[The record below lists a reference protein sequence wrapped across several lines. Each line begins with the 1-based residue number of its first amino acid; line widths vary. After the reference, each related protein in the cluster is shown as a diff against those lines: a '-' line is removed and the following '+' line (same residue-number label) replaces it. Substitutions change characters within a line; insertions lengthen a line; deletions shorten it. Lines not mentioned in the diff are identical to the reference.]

1 MPTPQKEAI
10 VKDMT
15 EKFSNASSIFL
26 ADFTG
31 IDVNTLVDLRKKFY
45 ADNVDYKVVK
55 NTLAKRSLAEA
66 GIEGLDDYL
75 KGVNGYMISYD
86 DPTVPIKIVDKL
98 KKELEGKF
106 EVKAAYFD
114 GEVVHTDQVAALAKL
129 PSKQELL
136 STLVSMLQSPMRDV
150 VGVLSANMRNV
161 VGALKALEEKKQ

>member
-1 MPTPQKEAI
+1 
-10 VKDMT
+10 MT
-15 EKFSNASSIFL
+15 EKFSSASSIFL

-45 ADNVDYKVVK
+45 ADKVEYRVVK
-55 NTLAKRSLAEA
+55 NTLAKRSLSEA

-86 DPTVPIKIVDKL
+86 DPTLPIKIVDKL
-98 KKELEGKF
+98 KKELDGKF

-114 GEVVHTDQVAALAKL
+114 GEVVHTDRVADLAKL

-136 STLVSMLQSPMRDV
+136 GQLVGMLQSPMRDV
-150 VGVLSANMRNV
+150 ASVLGATMRDMVGVL
-161 VGALKALEEKKQ
+161 KAVEEKKQ